1 VTRMM
6 NLNRHL
12 EVARRKMT
20 NDNYGYLYVHA
31 CTLLHTCYVSFF
43 NGMFSAQNGGGA
55 FLNRARAVPVNSKG
69 CVWVVNAACNQF
81 S

>member
-1 VTRMM
+1 MTRMM

-31 CTLLHTCYVSFF
+31 CTLLHTCYVS
-43 NGMFSAQNGGGA
+43 AQNGGGA